1 MVPSITQRYA
11 LIAADDKGHISS
23 ADKRLL
29 GGLVGCAISELS
41 DAGVVDGDA
50 KHLWVKTSLP
60 SELSYLSPIYE
71 VVLSRGKVP
80 TASPLA
86 WLVSGP
92 SAQEHI
98 DDFLA
103 ALFAPL
109 DKDGYVEQRDGGL
122 LDRRIR
128 YVPTLR
134 GVNFVTFE
142 MVPQIKGDSVLTP
155 DNAKL
160 AILVRKGHGLRN
172 RYDRKSRKE
181 MRQQMDALPLE
192 QLTQEAQAA
201 VFAIRTSEL
210 INAVTNPSVSSL

>member
-11 LIAADDKGHISS
+11 LIAADDKGHIDAS
-23 ADKRLL
+23 DKRLL
-29 GGLVGCAISELS
+29 GGLVGCAVTELY

-50 KHLWVKTSLP
+50 KHLWVKSPLP
-60 SELSYLSPIYE
+60 ERLSYLAPLYDVI
-71 VVLSRGKVP
+71 LSRGKVP

-86 WLVSGP
+86 WLVSGS
-92 SAQEHI
+92 SAQDHI
-98 DDFLA
+98 DAFLTS
-103 ALFAPL
+103 LFAPL
-109 DKDGYVEQRDGGL
+109 EKDGYVERREGGI
-122 LDRRIR
+122 LDRHVR

-155 DNAKL
+155 DNARL

-192 QLTQEAQAA
+192 QLTEEAQAA
-201 VFAIRTSEL
+201 VLETRESAL